1 MAYIGYNV
9 KQANELMEKIADAY
23 DKLGIYTSQQWEGV
37 SKILQSNWIGEDEQD
52 FEVKLAIRIGNLY
65 VNAHNLVQNSLD
77 TIEGLVNAWHE
88 FQQKN
93 TLAGKDSVGNTG
105 YRNFAGGG
113 NKFGVDKPKIKKAKE
128 PSENGRGGIINLS
141 LASLDNNMDRGLQ
154 SADSKAK
161 IQDSINTFV
170 NEIKKQTANLF
181 EEIQTNQAFFG
192 DQTATIK
199 SYIDKVGDA
208 VGEVTVAIK
217 DMYTALDQ
225 LAGSSYSSTVES
237 VSEQFNQA
245 NGNVDASLNDLGNS
259 RWS

>member
-9 KQANELMEKIADAY
+9 KQANELMEKIAEAY
-23 DKLGIYTSQQWEGV
+23 KNLGIYTPQQWQGV
-37 SKILQSNWIGEDEQD
+37 SRTLQDNWVGEDEQD
-52 FEVKLAIRIGNLY
+52 FEAKLADRICNLY
-65 VNAHNLVQNSLD
+65 NNAYNLVQSSLD
-77 TIEGLVNAWHE
+77 TIEGLVNAWFE

-93 TLAGKDSVGNTG
+93 TLSGDSSTGNPG
-105 YRNFAGGG
+105 GWLGWGG
-113 NKFGVDKPKIKKAKE
+113 NKFGVDKPTIKKNEKIIE
-128 PSENGRGGIINLS
+128 PKLIQLTNET
-141 LASLDNNMDRGLQ
+141 DRGLQ
-154 SADSKAK
+154 AADSKAK

-170 NEIKKQTANLF
+170 NDIKKQTATLF

-192 DQTATIK
+192 DQTTTIK

-208 VGEVTVAIK
+208 VGEVTVAVK

-237 VSEQFNQA
+237 ISEQFNQA
-245 NGNVDASLNDLGNS
+245 SGNVDTSLNDLGNS